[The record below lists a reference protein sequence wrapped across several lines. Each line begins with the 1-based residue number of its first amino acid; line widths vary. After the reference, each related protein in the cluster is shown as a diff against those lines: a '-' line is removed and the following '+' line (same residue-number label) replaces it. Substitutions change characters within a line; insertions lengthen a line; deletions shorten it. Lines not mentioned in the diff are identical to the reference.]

1 MPMIAPKVREEPEVA
16 RLLAAAR
23 AAVADVPYCWVVTAA
38 DGGNAHARVVKAFPN
53 ETGEDW
59 WTRWFLTRRLA
70 RKTTE
75 IRNAGHVT
83 LAFQH
88 DSGKAYVSLAGRAEL
103 IDERPAVESR
113 LQQVDDPADAL
124 SRATNRRQSRC
135 RPDRSPHSRRHR
147 RAVGSWPHP
156 ARAQPGRRL
165 APGALLRPNRRQVL
179 PRRA

>member
-1 MPMIAPKVREEPEVA
+1 MPMIAPEVREEPEVA

-23 AAVADVPYCWVVTAA
+23 AAVTEVPYCWVITAA
-38 DGGNAHARVVKAFPN
+38 DGGNAHARVVKAFSN
-53 ETGEDW
+53 QTGEDW

-75 IRNAGHVT
+75 IRNAGYVT

-113 LQQVDDPADAL
+113 FLLYIISYFISYIEKIVRSTKLLPI
-124 SRATNRRQSRC
+124 C
-135 RPDRSPHSRRHR
+135 RPCGFFIKRYDAYFASFICRGDECPKDTLETLGNSRNSRS
-147 RAVGSWPHP
+147 
-156 ARAQPGRRL
+156 Q
-165 APGALLRPNRRQVL
+165 
-179 PRRA
+179 

>member
-1 MPMIAPKVREEPEVA
+1 MPMIAPEVREEPEVA

-23 AAVADVPYCWVVTAA
+23 AAVTEVPYCWVITAA
-38 DGGNAHARVVKAFPN
+38 DGGNAHARVVKAFSN
-53 ETGEDW
+53 QTGEDW

-75 IRNAGHVT
+75 IRNAGYVT

-113 LQQVDDPADAL
+113 LQQVDDPEGAL
-124 SRATNRRQSRC
+124 SRDS
-135 RPDRSPHSRRHR
+135 
-147 RAVGSWPHP
+147 
-156 ARAQPGRRL
+156 
-165 APGALLRPNRRQVL
+165 
-179 PRRA
+179 